1 MKTVLIEELCAQHY
15 ERVGPMLEASLGRIP
30 VASASFPNG
39 FEKPAQWHVGLHD
52 PPPAV
57 ATVHATTPSGTH
69 TYLAL
74 HDRALA
80 WATHD
85 LGSVEFYSWAPR
97 PDDFGRPAFGRILL
111 EPAGNTP
118 PQALHDAAHIV
129 RRVLAKFD
137 FDAIVLLDGR
147 GSLAL
152 WLPVTDPSFDVLSAW
167 LHKLAAHLASDH
179 PTLFVTQPHAHGD
192 GLVRIAVAKNAPG
205 TFTALPYSARGLP
218 HLPVCLPVRWEEL
231 HTIADGSV
239 TVETLPARMEKAGD
253 VFALERA
260 RIGPQSFNSVIASS
274 RVILSL
280 SKDPEQRTEGAL
292 LEGLA
297 GRGHGHVL
305 ATALDIL
312 SDGKPRTAQQIL
324 DEAIARKLLPH
335 DFSHKYLYTALTQYI
350 ERCRGAGRKP
360 VILQDEERNF
370 RVNEPLDDWPDQAC
384 HGERPPDGG
393 PVEPRPDTQTQDL
406 IDRLE
411 KTATGSDPAAFE
423 IAVCDAF
430 AHMGFA
436 TAHLGGDSAP
446 DGYADAQLGALGY
459 RAMLECKTA
468 KSIVPDPDVFEAAKY
483 RDAFHAQYC
492 AIVGP
497 AFSDELKLT
506 SELHTHG
513 VSAWTLADLQTA
525 LTIAANAHELR
536 ACFEPGYAAD
546 ALADLL
552 WERKHGQRKRILT
565 VANLIRSTGWH
576 LQTLM
581 AQQKAGD
588 AARNDVVADS
598 VMVDS
603 GVMVSLSNHPEQRG
617 AAAHV
622 EGRTISTN
630 GAATNGASK
639 SDAALLTLDAAMV
652 LVDEALATTGSQRAC
667 TRDEAQLA
675 FEYLTNPIIGHA
687 VWSDASHSAIVILSS

>member
-1 MKTVLIEELCAQHY
+1 M
-15 ERVGPMLEASLGRIP
+15 
-30 VASASFPNG
+30 
-39 FEKPAQWHVGLHD
+39 HD
-52 PPPAV
+52 PPAAV
-57 ATVHATTPSGTH
+57 ATVQADTPSGTH

-80 WATHD
+80 WATHA

-97 PDDFGRPAFGRILL
+97 PDDFERPAFGCILL

-118 PQALHDAAHIV
+118 PKALHDAAHIV
-129 RRVLAKFD
+129 RRVLAQFD
-137 FDAIVLLDGR
+137 FDAIVMLDGR

-152 WLPVTDPSFDVLSAW
+152 WLPVTDPPFDVLSEW
-167 LHKLAAHLASDH
+167 LHKVAARIASEH
-179 PTLFVTQPHAHGD
+179 PKLFVTQPHAHGD

-218 HLPVCLPVRWEEL
+218 HLPVCLPVRWEDL
-231 HTIADGSV
+231 HNIADGSL
-239 TVETLPARMEKAGD
+239 TVETLPAYLQKHGD
-253 VFALERA
+253 VFALEKA
-260 RIGPQSFNSVIASS
+260 RIGPQSFNNVIAVSAPAPQLG
-274 RVILSL
+274 V
-280 SKDPEQRTEGAL
+280 
-292 LEGLA
+292 
-297 GRGHGHVL
+297 RGHGHVL

-312 SDGKPRTAQQIL
+312 SDGKLRSAQQIL

-350 ERCRGAGRKP
+350 ERCLGAGRKP

-370 RVNEPLDDWPDQAC
+370 RVNEPLDDWPALP
-384 HGERPPDGG
+384 EPPAA
-393 PVEPRPDTQTQDL
+393 PPDTQTQGL

-436 TAHLGGDSAP
+436 TTHLGGDSAP

-497 AFSDELKLT
+497 AFPNEIELT

-513 VSAWTLADLQTA
+513 VSAWTLADLKTA
-525 LTIAANAHELR
+525 LTISANAYELR

-546 ALADLL
+546 ALTDLL
-552 WERKHGQRKRILT
+552 WERKHGERKRVLT
-565 VANLIRSTGWH
+565 VASLIRTTGWH

-581 AQQKAGD
+581 ASQHGGD
-588 AARNDVVADS
+588 SAEYGDKVS
-598 VMVDS
+598 S
-603 GVMVSLSNHPEQRG
+603 GVLVGVG
-617 AAAHV
+617 AVAVELAAGLQVCHGERAPLGAPV
-622 EGRTISTN
+622 EPRPSVVEAREAPTN
-630 GAATNGASK
+630 GAATNGSK
-639 SDAALLTLDAAMV
+639 GDAALLTIDAAMV
-652 LVDEALATTGSQRAC
+652 LVDEALAAAGSQRAC
-667 TRDEAQLA
+667 TREEAQLA
-675 FEYLTNPIIGHA
+675 FEYLTNPIVGQAI
-687 VWSDASHSAIVILSS
+687 WTDPSQSSIVILS